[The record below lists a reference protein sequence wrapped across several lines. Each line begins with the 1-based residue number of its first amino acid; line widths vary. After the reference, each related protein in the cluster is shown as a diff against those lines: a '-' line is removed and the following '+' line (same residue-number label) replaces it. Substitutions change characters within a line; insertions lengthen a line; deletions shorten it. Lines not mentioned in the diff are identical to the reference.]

1 MKDLNLRFTVDEHMF
16 VAPGQFL
23 TGKQIKEMAK
33 IPADVDLFL
42 VVRGYEDELID
53 DAKVV
58 NMARPGVERFVA
70 RRRHEQE
77 IIING
82 RLVKF
87 PSHTISYEEVVR
99 IAFPKPVT
107 NNPEIGYTVVF
118 AHGPEQNP
126 KGILPPGAVV
136 SVKHNMKFD
145 VTPTHKS

>member
-16 VAPGQFL
+16 VAPSQFL

-42 VVRGYEDELID
+42 VVPDYMDELID
-53 DAKVV
+53 DKKVV

-70 RRRHEQE
+70 RKCQEQE
-77 IIING
+77 IIVNG
-82 RLVKF
+82 RRMKF
-87 PSHTISYEEVVR
+87 ANCEISYDEVVR
-99 IAFPKPVT
+99 LAFPRPAT
-107 NNPEIGYTVVF
+107 QHADRGYTVVYS
-118 AHGPEQNP
+118 HGPEKNP

-145 VTPTHKS
+145 VTPTHRS

>member
-1 MKDLNLRFTVDEHMF
+1 MKDLNLKFSVNEHLF

-33 IPADVDLFL
+33 IPAYVDLFL
-42 VVRGYEDELID
+42 VVPGYMDELID
-53 DAKVV
+53 DEKVV

-70 RRRHEQE
+70 RKRHEQE
-77 IIING
+77 IIVNG
-82 RLVKF
+82 PRAKF
-87 PSHTISYEEVVR
+87 PGHTISYEEVVR
-99 IAFPKPVT
+99 IAFPRPVT
-107 NNPEIGYTVVF
+107 NHTEIGYTVVY